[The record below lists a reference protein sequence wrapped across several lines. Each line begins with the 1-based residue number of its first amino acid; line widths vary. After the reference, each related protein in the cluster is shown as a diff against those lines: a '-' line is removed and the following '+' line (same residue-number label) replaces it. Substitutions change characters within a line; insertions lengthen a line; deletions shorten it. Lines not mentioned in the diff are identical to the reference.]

1 LPHLFCYKLQQKGCS
16 VSRFDHSAV
25 RVAAIGALLIGLG
38 LTLSACG
45 RKGPLDPPPAALTG
59 PQPSSLQTDTQGRDI
74 APPGEKKRLPIDILL
89 D

>member
-1 LPHLFCYKLQQKGCS
+1 M
-16 VSRFDHSAV
+16 SRFDRPVV

-45 RKGPLDPPPAALTG
+45 RKGPLDPPPASLGG
-59 PQPSSLQTDTQGRDI
+59 PQPSALETDTQGRDI
-74 APPGEKKRLPIDILL
+74 APPGQKKRLPIDVLL